1 MSSRSVS
8 IADVAAAAGV
18 SATTVSHVISGR
30 RPVGEQT
37 AAGVRAAMRELGYV
51 PNHVAQSLRRG
62 HSRTIG
68 LLVPDIAN
76 PYFAELARGAEDAAE
91 ARGLSL
97 LLCNTAF
104 DAAREER
111 YLDVLRA
118 GRVDGMLYAA
128 GAPPRTERL
137 AELARTFQL
146 VIVDEE
152 LEGVAASSVV
162 SDNARGGRLA
172 GEHLRAL
179 GHRDVLVLEGPRE
192 LRSARDRGAGFAAAF
207 AGCEA
212 RLTHVAGD
220 YRADRTAAAVAQA
233 LAARRGGAPPF
244 TAVFAANDV
253 VALAAIEA
261 LAVAGLRVPQDVS
274 VVGYDDTV
282 LAGLVRPAL
291 TTVRQPVQRM
301 GWIAAER
308 LAAALAGE
316 DGSELSRVV
325 LDVELVAR
333 QSSGPATGPTTK
345 GASR

>member
-1 MSSRSVS
+1 MSRPVS

-30 RPVGEQT
+30 RPVGERT
-37 AAGVRAAMRELGYV
+37 GAEVRAAMRELGYV

-62 HSRTIG
+62 ASRTIG

-76 PYFAELARGAEDAAE
+76 PYFAELARGAEDASE

-104 DAAREER
+104 DAGREER
-111 YLDVLRA
+111 YLEILRA

-162 SDNARGGRLA
+162 SDNAHGGRLA
-172 GEHLRAL
+172 GEHLREL
-179 GHRDVLVLEGPRE
+179 GHRELLVLEGPQE
-192 LRSARDRGAGFAAAF
+192 LRSARDRAAGFVAAF

-212 RLTHVAGD
+212 RIERIAGD
-220 YRADRTAAAVAQA
+220 YRAERTAAAVAEA
-233 LAARRGGAPPF
+233 VAARRDGTPPF
-244 TAVFAANDV
+244 TAVFAANDL

-261 LAVAGLRVPQDVS
+261 LDAAGVRVPQDVS

-282 LAGLVRPAL
+282 LAGLVRPSL

-316 DGSELSRVV
+316 DRSEISKVV
-325 LDVELVAR
+325 LDVELVSR
-333 QSSGPATGPTTK
+333 QTTGPAASAPTK